1 MTLMSGKVYSD
12 FGVPSNTIGGQG
24 DIFMQL
30 DGLKITYRKEGVAW
44 TPIGNQLGTIPEF
57 LQGNGTPSNILGKD
71 GQYYRNVT
79 TQVIYQKNAGVWNNI
94 GSWTSLQVTQVL
106 DQGGVGKDLGTA
118 PNALFDISLNDV
130 TEVGEYYYSTGV
142 TDYPVGA
149 DAGLM
154 KVWRID
160 ANNVGQLVQ
169 RTTGAS
175 YSPWHIRLS
184 SGGSWGQWVGCAT
197 QDGDSTRKFKALA
210 GTDWDDVAT
219 VSQLNTGVS
228 GVIAPK
234 ALALFIVS
242 AGGVVT
248 IDRSVNV
255 SSITKIAVGQYQV
268 GFINPL
274 LLSPI
279 VELTTID
286 QTTQGGFG
294 AGGIT
299 RKQATWFS
307 SGLNSIV
314 INLRAVTTDNN
325 GASVILYTDDAHIS
339 LIVY

>member
-12 FGVPSNTIGGQG
+12 FGVPSNAIGEQG

-57 LQGNGTPSNILGKD
+57 LQGNGIPSNILGED
-71 GQYYRNVT
+71 GQYYRDVT
-79 TQVIYQKNAGVWNNI
+79 TQAIYQKSAGVWNNI
-94 GSWTSLQVTQVL
+94 GSWTSLQGTQVL
-106 DQGGVGKDLGTA
+106 AQGGVGKDLGTT
-118 PNALFDISLNDV
+118 PNYITGGSLNSI
-130 TEVGEYYYSTGV
+130 TASGEYYVSGV
-142 TDYPVGA
+142 TETPVGVT
-149 DAGLM
+149 AGFL

-160 ANNVGQLVQ
+160 ANNVGQILQKTFGSSSTELHFRISTAGVFV
-169 RTTGAS
+169 
-175 YSPWHIRLS
+175 PWQTYALE
-184 SGGSWGQWVGCAT
+184 GGNPT
-197 QDGDSTRKFKALA
+197 KTFKALA
-210 GTDWDDVAT
+210 GTDGDDVAT
-219 VSQLNTGVS
+219 VSQLNTKVS

-255 SSITKIAVGQYQV
+255 SSITKIDVGKYQV

-294 AGGIT
+294 AGGII

-307 SGLNSIV
+307 SGLSSII

-325 GASVILYTDDAHIS
+325 GASVIIYTDDAYIS

>member
-1 MTLMSGKVYSD
+1 MALMSGKVYSD
-12 FGVPSNTIGGQG
+12 VGVPSNTIGEQG

-30 DGLKITYRKEGVAW
+30 DGLKTTYRKEGATW

-57 LQGNGTPSNILGKD
+57 IEGNGIPSNILGED
-71 GQYYRNVT
+71 GQYYRDVT
-79 TQVIYQKNAGVWNNI
+79 TQVIYQKDAGIWNNV
-94 GSWTSLQVTQVL
+94 GSWIQLALLNQLTAN
-106 DQGGVGKDLGTA
+106 GIGADLATT
-118 PNALFDISLNDV
+118 NWLTNVSLNDV

-142 TDYPVGA
+142 TDFPIGV
-149 DAGLM
+149 DAGMM
-154 KVWRID
+154 KVWRLN

-169 RTTGAS
+169 PVIGSS

-184 SGGSWGQWVGCAT
+184 TGGTWGAWVACAN
-197 QDGDSTRKFKALA
+197 QNGDPNRKFKALA
-210 GTDWDDVAT
+210 GTANDDVAT
-219 VSQLNTGVS
+219 VGQLNTEVS
-228 GVIAPK
+228 GVITPK
-234 ALALFIVS
+234 ALALFVVS

-248 IDRSVNV
+248 IDRSVNI

-268 GFINPL
+268 GFIDPL
-274 LLSPI
+274 ALSPI

-286 QTTQGGFG
+286 PTTQGGFG

-314 INLRAVTTDNN
+314 INLKAVTTDNN
-325 GASVILYTDDAHIS
+325 GASVIIYTDDAYIS